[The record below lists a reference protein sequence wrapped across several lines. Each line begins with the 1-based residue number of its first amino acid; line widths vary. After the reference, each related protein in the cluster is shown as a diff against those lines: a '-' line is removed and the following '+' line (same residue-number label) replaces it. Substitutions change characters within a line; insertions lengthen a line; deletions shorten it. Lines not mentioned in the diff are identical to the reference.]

1 MSHMPARGDP
11 IQQQLGKTI
20 QRQRKIRGL
29 TQEALAEAAVNV
41 NRAYIGHIEQG
52 RRTPS
57 INMLQK
63 IAKALKVPVS
73 ELF

>member
-1 MSHMPARGDP
+1 MAHMPAQGSH

-29 TQEALAEAAVNV
+29 TQEALAEAVNV

-57 INMLQK
+57 ISMLEK

>member
-1 MSHMPARGDP
+1 MAHMPARGRP

-20 QRQRKIRGL
+20 QHQRKLRGL
-29 TQEALAEAAVNV
+29 TQEALAETVNV

-57 INMLQK
+57 VKMLQK
-63 IAKALKVPVS
+63 IAKALNVPVS

>member
-1 MSHMPARGDP
+1 MSARGP
-11 IQQQLGKTI
+11 SIQHRVGKTI
-20 QRQRKIRGL
+20 QRQRRIQGL
-29 TQEALAEAAVNV
+29 TQEALAEAVNV

-57 INMLQK
+57 LTMLDK
-63 IAKALKVPVS
+63 IAKALKVSVS

>member
-1 MSHMPARGDP
+1 MPARGRH
-11 IQQQLGKTI
+11 IQQQLGKNI

-29 TQEALAEAAVNV
+29 TQEALAEAVNV

-57 INMLQK
+57 ISMLAK
-63 IAKALKVPVS
+63 IAKALNVPVS

>member
-1 MSHMPARGDP
+1 MADMSARGLQ
-11 IQQQLGKTI
+11 IQHRVGKNI
-20 QRQRKIRGL
+20 QRQRKFQGL
-29 TQEALAEAAVNV
+29 TQEALAEAVNV

-57 INMLQK
+57 LAMLDK

>member
-1 MSHMPARGDP
+1 MPARGLH
-11 IQQQLGKTI
+11 IQQRVGKNI
-20 QRQRKIRGL
+20 QRQRKLQGL
-29 TQEALAEAAVNV
+29 TQEALAEIVNV

-57 INMLQK
+57 LTMLDK

>member
-1 MSHMPARGDP
+1 MAHMSARGRP
-11 IQQQLGKTI
+11 IQHRVGKTI
-20 QRQRKIRGL
+20 QRQRKLQGL
-29 TQEALAEAAVNV
+29 TQEALAEAVNV

-57 INMLQK
+57 LTMLEK
-63 IAKALKVPVS
+63 IARVLKVPVG